1 MFAKVLLGTF
11 LVVALAGG
19 SAEAAK
25 AKQQRRWGLKA
36 FTAFLQ
42 NRGRTPKKTA
52 KKAQGLRP
60 TQAAAAQAPAKL
72 TASDVTG
79 MHTTSESTRPEHAL
93 AVVTV
98 HFKVKSGA
106 TVKKSVSEILASG
119 DRDLID
125 LAQMS
130 VNSAIEDHVSQTV
143 FGRVAGLEIK
153 TDNLRIANN
162 ALLEALGN

>member
-1 MFAKVLLGTF
+1 MFAKVVLGTV

-25 AKQQRRWGLKA
+25 GKQRRLPGLKA
-36 FTAFLQ
+36 FTAFLTK
-42 NRGRTPKKTA
+42 GRA
-52 KKAQGLRP
+52 ARKATRQKAALRP
-60 TQAAAAQAPAKL
+60 AAPVAAQAQAKL
-72 TASDVTG
+72 TASDVAG
-79 MHTTSESTRPEHAL
+79 MHTTSESTRPDYAL

-143 FGRVAGLEIK
+143 FGRVAGLELK

-162 ALLEALGN
+162 ALLEALGQ